1 MAPGLTNPSPFPL
14 RQGKV
19 DNERL
24 PAQIRVRYAPRAA
37 GRALCCSGRMNVKIL
52 KPVLPDAAHPRVRW
66 GQLHASAAALALAE
80 AAHTVSTPLLLVT
93 RSAREAEQMRDELH
107 FYAGDAGLPVTLFP
121 DGETLPY
128 DLFSPHPDIVS
139 ERLAALVQL
148 PQLRRGIVLIAT
160 ATLMQRLPPP
170 AYILGNSFL
179 LRVGDT
185 LNPEAMRQRLTAA
198 GYTSVTQ
205 VMEHGEFAV
214 RGALLDI
221 FPMGSPTPFRIDLF
235 DEEIE
240 SIRRFDPETQ
250 LSQDPLDEIRLL
262 PAREFPLDED
272 GIRGFRQRYRA
283 RLEGDPQKNPV
294 YRDVSKGLAPA
305 GVEYYAPLFFD
316 STAAFFDYLPSN
328 AVVATLEDTAGAL
341 HLAWTQ
347 IADRYGQHRH
357 DLERPLLKPEELWL
371 TPDEVQTA
379 LAARPR
385 IQIQACES
393 PEPDA
398 VNFRTAVP
406 PPLRVESRATEPV
419 AKLLS
424 FLGEFPG
431 RVLFAA
437 ESTGRREY
445 LLELLARRDLKPVSV
460 DGWPAFL
467 AGNARIAL
475 CVAPLERGLLLPEAG
490 VALIA
495 EEQLFGQ
502 RARQTSR
509 RLRNRDPETII
520 RDLAAL
526 SEGAPVVHEE
536 HGVGRYLGL
545 QLLELNGIPT
555 EFLALEYAEG
565 AKLYVPVSSL
575 HLITRYS
582 GSAPETAPLH
592 RLGSGEWLKAKRRAA
607 EQARDVAA
615 ELLDIYARRAARQGH
630 ALKFDELE
638 YQAFA
643 ESFPFDETPDQL
655 TAIQGVL
662 EDMTSGKPMD
672 RVVCGDVGFG
682 KTEVALRAAFVTV
695 QGGKQ
700 VALLVPTTLLAQ
712 QHAQTFRDRF
722 ADWPVRIEVLSRFR
736 TGQQQQA
743 VMQDIAAGKVDIVI
757 GTHALLRDELKFKDL
772 GLVIIDEEHRFG
784 VQHKEK
790 LKKLRAEVDMLTLTA
805 TPIPRT
811 LNMSLAGLRDLSII
825 ATPPAER
832 LAVKTFVSEW
842 HNALI
847 QEACLREITR
857 GGQVYF
863 VHNNVDSIEKTAAE
877 IARLVPNAEV
887 RIAHGQMHERELEQV
902 MLDFY
907 HRRFNI
913 LVCTTIIESG
923 IDVPTA
929 NTIVIHRADKFG
941 LAQLHQLRGRVG
953 RSHHRAYAYLIIPPR
968 SLLTADAVKRLEAI
982 ESLEELGAG
991 FTLATHDLEI
1001 RGAGELLGEEQ
1012 SGQIQEI
1019 GFTLYT
1025 ELLERAVHAL
1035 QAGRSVDLD
1044 APLEHGPEID
1054 LHMPALLP
1062 ADYISDVHLRLTL
1075 YKRIASAQNP
1085 EQLHALQ
1092 VEMIDRFGL
1101 LPPAAK
1107 TLFRIAEL
1115 KLKAAPLGVRKIEVG
1130 PKGGRLLFGEQPN
1143 VDPAAVIRLIQQ
1155 QPQHYK
1161 LDGSNRLRFM
1171 LELEDP
1177 ERRINSLEMLLD
1189 VLMQKPA
1196 AAA

>member
-1 MAPGLTNPSPFPL
+1 MSNHP
-14 RQGKV
+14 
-19 DNERL
+19 
-24 PAQIRVRYAPRAA
+24 
-37 GRALCCSGRMNVKIL
+37 L
-52 KPVLPDAAHPRVRW
+52 KPVLPDEQHPLVRW
-66 GQLHASAAALALAE
+66 GQLYGSSTALVLAE
-80 AAHTVSTPLLLVT
+80 AAQQSTAPLLLVT
-93 RSAREAEQMRDELH
+93 PEAREAERLVDELR
-107 FYAGDAGLPVTLFP
+107 FYIGDQPLSVMPFP
-121 DGETLPY
+121 DWETLPY
-128 DLFSPHPDIVS
+128 DLFSPHQDIIS
-139 ERLAALVQL
+139 ERLAALAKV
-148 PQLRRGIVLIAT
+148 PELRRGIVVIAA
-160 ATLMQRLPPP
+160 ATLMLRLPPP
-170 AYILGNSFL
+170 AYISGSAFL
-179 LRVGDT
+179 LKTGDK
-185 LNPEAMRQRLTAA
+185 LNPAAMRQRLTAA
-198 GYTSVTQ
+198 GYASVIQ

-221 FPMGSPTPFRIDLF
+221 FPMGSPVPFRIDLF

-240 SIRRFDPETQ
+240 TIRRFDPETQ
-250 LSQDPLDEIRLL
+250 LSQDQLEEIRLL
-262 PAREFPLDED
+262 PAREFPLDEG

-283 RLEGDPQKNPV
+283 RFEGDPQKNPV
-294 YRDVSKGLAPA
+294 YRDVSNARAPG

-316 STAAFFDYLPSN
+316 QTASFLDYLPAN
-328 AVVATLEDTAGAL
+328 TLVASLEDTAGAL
-341 HLAWTQ
+341 QQAWAQ
-347 IADRYGQHRH
+347 IAERHEQHRH
-357 DLERPLLKPEELWL
+357 DIERPLLKPEELWL
-371 TPDEVQTA
+371 TPDEAQSA
-379 LAARPR
+379 LAAHPR
-385 IQIQACES
+385 IEMQSFEIPAG
-393 PEPDA
+393 DA
-398 VNFRTAVP
+398 VNFNTAAP
-406 PPLRVESRATEPV
+406 PPLRVESRADEPV
-419 AKLLS
+419 AKLLA
-424 FLGEFPG
+424 FLHEFPG

-445 LLELLARRDLKPVSV
+445 LLELLARRDLKPTSV
-460 DGWPAFL
+460 DNWPAFL
-467 AGNARIAL
+467 ANSARIAL
-475 CVAPLERGLLLPEAG
+475 CVAPLERGLLLPESG
-490 VALIA
+490 MALIA

-502 RARQTSR
+502 RARQSSR
-509 RLRNRDPETII
+509 RVRNRDPEAII

-526 SEGAPVVHEE
+526 SAGAPVVHEE
-536 HGVGRYLGL
+536 HGIGRYLGL
-545 QLLELNGIPT
+545 QLLELNGIET
-555 EFLALEYAEG
+555 EFLTLEYAEG

-592 RLGSGEWLKAKRRAA
+592 RLGSVQWQKAKRRAA
-607 EQARDVAA
+607 EQVRDVAA
-615 ELLDIYARRAARQGH
+615 ELLDIYARRAAREGF
-630 ALKFDELE
+630 AFKFGEPD
-638 YQAFA
+638 YQAFT
-643 ESFPFDETPDQL
+643 ENFPFDETPDQAQ
-655 TAIQGVL
+655 AIEGVL
-662 EDMTSGKPMD
+662 TDMRAGKSMD

-682 KTEVALRAAFVTV
+682 KTEVALRAAFVAV

-712 QHAQTFRDRF
+712 QHAQTFHDRF

-736 TGQQQQA
+736 TGKQLHA
-743 VMQDIAAGKVDIVI
+743 TIQDIAAGKVDIVI
-757 GTHALLRDELKFKDL
+757 GTHALLRDQLKFKDL

-784 VQHKEK
+784 VRHKEQ
-790 LKKLRAEVDMLTLTA
+790 LKKLRADVDMLTLTA

-825 ATPPAER
+825 ATPPVER

-842 HNALI
+842 QDALI
-847 QEACLREITR
+847 QEACLREIKR

-863 VHNNVDSIEKTAAE
+863 VHNSVDSIEKTAAG
-877 IARLVPNAEV
+877 IAKLVPGAEV

-929 NTIVIHRADKFG
+929 NTIVIHRADKLG

-1012 SGQIQEI
+1012 SGQIQEV

-1025 ELLERAVHAL
+1025 ELLERAVRAL
-1035 QAGRSVDLD
+1035 KAGKPADLE
-1044 APLEHGPEID
+1044 APTEHGPEID
-1054 LHMPALLP
+1054 LHLPALLP
-1062 ADYISDVHLRLTL
+1062 ADYIGDVHLRLTL
-1075 YKRIASAQNP
+1075 YKRIADCKTD
-1085 EQLHALQ
+1085 EDLCDLQ

-1101 LPPAAK
+1101 LPPPAR

-1115 KLKAAPLGVRKIEVG
+1115 RLKAAPLGVRKIEAG
-1130 PKGGRLLFGEQPN
+1130 HSGGRISFNDTPN
-1143 VDPAAVIRLIQQ
+1143 VDPGTVIRLIQQ

-1161 LDGSNRLRFM
+1161 LDGSNRLRF
-1171 LELEDP
+1171 LLDLDDP
-1177 ERRINSLEMLLD
+1177 ERRINSVGVLLD
-1189 VLMQKPA
+1189 TLARKA

>member
-1 MAPGLTNPSPFPL
+1 
-14 RQGKV
+14 
-19 DNERL
+19 
-24 PAQIRVRYAPRAA
+24 
-37 GRALCCSGRMNVKIL
+37 MNANIF
-52 KPVLPDAAHPRVRW
+52 KPEFPDATHPLVRW
-66 GQLHASAAALALAE
+66 GQLYGSSAALLLADTAQQSS
-80 AAHTVSTPLLLVT
+80 VPLLLAT
-93 RSAREAEQMRDELH
+93 PSAREAERLVDELR
-107 FYAGDAGLPVTLFP
+107 FYIGDKTLPVALFP
-121 DGETLPY
+121 DWETLPY
-128 DLFSPHPDIVS
+128 DLFSPHQDIIS
-139 ERLAALVQL
+139 ERLAALAQL
-148 PQLRRGIVLIAT
+148 PDMHRGVVVIA
-160 ATLMQRLPPP
+160 AGTLMQRLPPP
-170 AYILGNSFL
+170 AYILGGTFL
-179 LRVGDT
+179 LKTSQQLDLEV
-185 LNPEAMRQRLTAA
+185 MRARLIAA
-198 GYTSVTQ
+198 GYASVTQ

-250 LSQDPLDEIRLL
+250 LSQDKLEEIRLL
-262 PAREFPLDED
+262 PAREFPLDD
-272 GIRGFRQRYRA
+272 SGIRGFRQRYRA
-283 RLEGDPQKNPV
+283 RFEGDPQRNPI
-294 YRDVSKGLAPA
+294 YRDVSNGLAPG

-316 STAAFFDYLPSN
+316 QTDGFFDYLPSN

-341 HLAWTQ
+341 QLAWTQ
-347 IADRYGQHRH
+347 ITERYEQHRH

-371 TPDEVQTA
+371 TPDEVQAA
-379 LAARPR
+379 LAVRLR
-385 IQIQACES
+385 IQVQSFES
-393 PEPDA
+393 PEPYA
-398 VNFRTAVP
+398 VNFNAAAP
-406 PPLRVESRATEPV
+406 LPLRVESRAEEPV
-419 AKLLS
+419 AKLLT
-424 FLGEFPG
+424 FLAEFPG

-445 LLELLARRDLKPVSV
+445 LMELLTRRDLKPATV

-467 AGNARIAL
+467 ESKARIAL

-490 VALIA
+490 IALIA

-509 RLRNRDPETII
+509 RLRNRDPEVII

-545 QLLELNGIPT
+545 QLLELNGIET
-555 EFLALEYAEG
+555 EFLMLEYAEG
-565 AKLYVPVSSL
+565 AKLYVPVSLL
-575 HLITRYS
+575 HLITRYN
-582 GSAPETAPLH
+582 GSAPEAAPLH
-592 RLGSGEWLKAKRRAA
+592 RLGSDQWLKAKRRAA
-607 EQARDVAA
+607 EQVRDVAV
-615 ELLDIYARRAARQGH
+615 ELLDIYARRAAREGYTF
-630 ALKFDELE
+630 KFGEPD
-638 YQAFA
+638 YQAFTQD
-643 ESFPFDETPDQL
+643 FPFDETPDQL
-655 TAIQGVL
+655 QAIEGVIA
-662 EDMTSGKPMD
+662 DMTAGKSMD

-682 KTEVALRAAFVTV
+682 KTEVALRAAFVAV

-712 QHAQTFRDRF
+712 QHAQTFHDRF
-722 ADWPVRIEVLSRFR
+722 AGWPVRIEVLSRFR
-736 TGQQQQA
+736 TSKQQHA
-743 VMQDIAAGKVDIVI
+743 VMQDLAAGKVDIII
-757 GTHALLRDELKFKDL
+757 GTHALLRDELKFRDL

-790 LKKLRAEVDMLTLTA
+790 LKRLRAEVDVLTLTA

-842 HNALI
+842 QNALI
-847 QEACLREITR
+847 QEACLREIKR

-863 VHNNVDSIEKTAAE
+863 VHNSVDTIEKTAAE
-877 IARLVPNAEV
+877 VAKLVPGAEV

-929 NTIVIHRADKFG
+929 NTIVIHRADKLG

-1012 SGQIQEI
+1012 SGQIHEV

-1025 ELLERAVHAL
+1025 ELLERAVRAL
-1035 QAGRSVDLD
+1035 KEGRSIDLD

-1062 ADYISDVHLRLTL
+1062 ADYIDDVHLRLTL
-1075 YKRIASAQNP
+1075 YKRIASARNP
-1085 EQLHALQ
+1085 DELNELQ

-1115 KLKAAPLGVRKIEVG
+1115 KLKAAPLGVRKIEAG
-1130 PKGGRLLFGEQPN
+1130 PQGGRISFSETTS
-1143 VDPAAVIRLIQQ
+1143 VDPGVVIRMIQQ
-1155 QPQHYK
+1155 QPKHYK

-1171 LELEDP
+1171 LDLEDR
-1177 ERRINSLEMLLD
+1177 ERRINSVEVLLD
-1189 VLMQKPA
+1189 ALTQKAVA
-1196 AAA
+1196 A

>member
-1 MAPGLTNPSPFPL
+1 M
-14 RQGKV
+14 
-19 DNERL
+19 NEKL
-24 PAQIRVRYAPRAA
+24 
-37 GRALCCSGRMNVKIL
+37 L
-52 KPVLPDAAHPRVRW
+52 KPVLPDAAHSQVRW
-66 GQLHASAAALALAE
+66 GQLYGSSAALVLAD
-80 AAHTVSTPLLLVT
+80 AAQQSSAPLLLIT
-93 RSAREAEQMRDELH
+93 PSAREAEQLADELR
-107 FYAGDAGLPVTLFP
+107 FYIGDKRVPVTQFP
-121 DGETLPY
+121 DWETLPY
-128 DLFSPHPDIVS
+128 DLFSPHQDIIS
-139 ERLAALVQL
+139 ERLAALAQL
-148 PQLRRGIVLIAT
+148 PDLKRGIMVIAA

-170 AYILGNSFL
+170 AYILGGSFL
-179 LRVGDT
+179 LKAGDT
-185 LNPEAMRQRLTAA
+185 LDPDAMRQRLTAA
-198 GYTSVTQ
+198 GYTSVNQ

-235 DEEIE
+235 DNEIE
-240 SIRRFDPETQ
+240 TIRSFDPETQ
-250 LSQDPLDEIRLL
+250 LSQDKLEEIKLL
-262 PAREFPLDED
+262 PAREFPLDEG
-272 GIRGFRQRYRA
+272 GIRSFRQRYRA
-283 RLEGDPQKNPV
+283 RFEGDPQRNPV
-294 YRDVSKGLAPA
+294 YRDVSNGLAPG
-305 GVEYYAPLFFD
+305 GVEYYAPLFFEQ
-316 STAAFFDYLPSN
+316 TAGFFDYLPSN
-328 AVVATLEDTAGAL
+328 AIIATLEDMTGAL
-341 HLAWTQ
+341 QQAWEQ
-347 IADRYGQHRH
+347 IAERYEQHRH
-357 DLERPLLKPEELWL
+357 DIERPLLSPEELWL
-371 TPDEVQTA
+371 TPEEVQNE
-379 LAARPR
+379 LAQHPR
-385 IQIQACES
+385 IQMQGFES
-393 PEPDA
+393 PEPGA
-398 VNFRTAVP
+398 VNFNTAAP
-406 PPLRVESRATEPV
+406 PPLRVESRAEEPV
-419 AKLLS
+419 AKLLT
-424 FLGEFPG
+424 FLREFPG

-437 ESTGRREY
+437 GSTGRREY
-445 LLELLARRDLKPVSV
+445 LLELLARRDLKPTSV
-460 DGWPAFL
+460 DSWPAFL
-467 AGNARIAL
+467 ADDARIAL
-475 CVAPLERGLLLPEAG
+475 CVAPLERGLLLPETG
-490 VALIA
+490 MALIA

-502 RARQTSR
+502 RVRQNRR
-509 RLRNRDPETII
+509 RLRSRDPETII

-526 SEGAPVVHEE
+526 NEGAPVVHEE

-545 QLLELNGIPT
+545 KLLELNGIET
-555 EFLALEYAEG
+555 EFLMLEYAEG

-592 RLGSGEWLKAKRRAA
+592 RLGSDQWLKAKHRAA
-607 EQARDVAA
+607 EQVRDVAA
-615 ELLDIYARRAARQGH
+615 ELLDIYAQRAAREGY
-630 ALKFDELE
+630 AFKLGELD
-638 YQAFA
+638 YQAFTDD
-643 ESFPFDETPDQL
+643 FPFDETLDQA
-655 TAIQGVL
+655 TAINGVL
-662 EDMTSGKPMD
+662 EDMTAGKPMD

-682 KTEVALRAAFVTV
+682 KTEVALRASFVAV

-712 QHAQTFRDRF
+712 QHAQTFHDRF

-736 TGQQQQA
+736 TGKQQHTI
-743 VMQDIAAGKVDIVI
+743 MQDIAAGTVDIVI

-772 GLVIIDEEHRFG
+772 GLVIVDEEHRFG

-842 HNALI
+842 QNALV
-847 QEACLREITR
+847 QEACLREIKR

-863 VHNNVDSIEKTAAE
+863 VHNSVDTIEKTAAE
-877 IARLVPNAEV
+877 IEKLVPGAEV
-887 RIAHGQMHERELEQV
+887 RIAHGQMHERDLEQV

-1012 SGQIQEI
+1012 SGQIHEV

-1025 ELLERAVHAL
+1025 ELLERAVRAL
-1035 QAGRSVDLD
+1035 KEGCKVDLD

-1054 LHMPALLP
+1054 LHMSALLP
-1062 ADYISDVHLRLTL
+1062 AGYIGDVHLRLTL
-1075 YKRIASAQNP
+1075 YKRVASTKNLD
-1085 EQLHALQ
+1085 ELHELQ

-1101 LPPAAK
+1101 LPVPAK

-1115 KLKAAPLGVRKIEVG
+1115 KLKAAPLGVRKIEAG
-1130 PKGGRLLFGEQPN
+1130 PLGGRISFSDTTS
-1143 VDPAAVIRLIQQ
+1143 VDPAVVIRMIQQ

-1171 LELEDP
+1171 LELDDP
-1177 ERRINSLEMLLD
+1177 ERRINSVDVLLD
-1189 VLMQKPA
+1189 TLTRKTA

>member
-1 MAPGLTNPSPFPL
+1 MSANL
-14 RQGKV
+14 
-19 DNERL
+19 
-24 PAQIRVRYAPRAA
+24 
-37 GRALCCSGRMNVKIL
+37 L
-52 KPVLPDAAHPRVRW
+52 KPELPDAAHPRVRW
-66 GQLHASAAALALAE
+66 GQLYGSSAALVLAD
-80 AAHTVSTPLLLVT
+80 AAQQSSAPLLLVT
-93 RSAREAEQMRDELH
+93 PSARDTEQLAEELH
-107 FYAGDAGLPVTLFP
+107 FYISDNRVPVTLFP
-121 DGETLPY
+121 DWETLPY
-128 DLFSPHPDIVS
+128 DLFSPHQDIIS
-139 ERLAALVQL
+139 ERLAALAQL
-148 PQLRRGIVLIAT
+148 PELKRGIMVIAA
-160 ATLMQRLPPP
+160 ATLMQHLPPP
-170 AYILGNSFL
+170 AYILGSSFL
-179 LRVGDT
+179 LKVGDT
-185 LNPEAMRQRLTAA
+185 LNQEAMRQRLTAA
-198 GYTSVTQ
+198 GYASVTQ

-221 FPMGSPTPFRIDLF
+221 FPMGSPAPFRIDLF

-240 SIRRFDPETQ
+240 TIRRFDPETQ
-250 LSQDPLDEIRLL
+250 LSQDKLEEIKLL

-283 RLEGDPQKNPV
+283 RFEGDPQKNPV
-294 YRDVSKGLAPA
+294 YRDVSNGLAPG
-305 GVEYYAPLFFD
+305 GVEYYAPLFFEQ
-316 STAAFFDYLPSN
+316 TAGFFDYLPSN
-328 AVVATLEDTAGAL
+328 VIIATLEDTTGAL
-341 HLAWTQ
+341 QQAWTQ
-347 IADRYGQHRH
+347 ITERYEQHRH
-357 DLERPLLKPEELWL
+357 DIERPLLKPEELWL
-371 TPDEVQTA
+371 TPDEVQNA
-379 LAARPR
+379 LAAHPR
-385 IQIQACES
+385 IQIQSFKS
-393 PEPDA
+393 PEPGA
-398 VNFRTAVP
+398 VNFNTAAP
-406 PPLRVESRATEPV
+406 PPLRVESRAEEPV
-419 AKLLS
+419 AKLLA
-424 FLGEFPG
+424 FLREFPG

-437 ESTGRREY
+437 ESSGRREY

-467 AGNARIAL
+467 ASDARIAL

-490 VALIA
+490 MALIA

-502 RARQTSR
+502 RARQINR
-509 RLRNRDPETII
+509 RVRNRDPETII

-545 QLLELNGIPT
+545 KLLELNGIET
-555 EFLALEYAEG
+555 EFLMLEYAEG

-592 RLGSGEWLKAKRRAA
+592 RLGSDQWLKAKRRAA
-607 EQARDVAA
+607 EQVRDVAA
-615 ELLDIYARRAARQGH
+615 ELLDIYAHRAAREGH
-630 ALKFDELE
+630 AFKFGELD

-643 ESFPFDETPDQL
+643 GDFPFDETPDQT
-655 TAIQGVL
+655 TAINGVL
-662 EDMTSGKPMD
+662 EDMTAGKSMD

-682 KTEVALRAAFVTV
+682 KTEVALRASFVAV

-712 QHAQTFRDRF
+712 QHAQTFHDRF

-736 TGQQQQA
+736 TGKQQHT
-743 VMQDIAAGKVDIVI
+743 VMQDIAAGTVDIVI

-842 HNALI
+842 QNALV
-847 QEACLREITR
+847 QEACLREIKR

-863 VHNNVDSIEKTAAE
+863 VHNSVDTIEKTAAE
-877 IARLVPNAEV
+877 IAKLVPGAEV
-887 RIAHGQMHERELEQV
+887 RIAHGQMHERDLEQV

-1012 SGQIQEI
+1012 SGQIHEV

-1025 ELLERAVHAL
+1025 ELLERAVRAL
-1035 QAGRSVDLD
+1035 KEGRTVDLD

-1054 LHMPALLP
+1054 LHIPALLP
-1062 ADYISDVHLRLTL
+1062 ADYIGDVHLRLTL
-1075 YKRIASAQNP
+1075 YKRIAGARNLD
-1085 EQLHALQ
+1085 ELNELQ

-1101 LPPAAK
+1101 LPIPAK

-1115 KLKAAPLGVRKIEVG
+1115 KLKAAPLGVRKIEAG
-1130 PKGGRLLFGEQPN
+1130 TTGGRISFSDTTS
-1143 VDPAAVIRLIQQ
+1143 VDPAVVIRMIQQ

-1171 LELEDP
+1171 LELNDP
-1177 ERRINSLEMLLD
+1177 ERRINSVDVLLD
-1189 VLMQKPA
+1189 VLTRKTA

>member
-1 MAPGLTNPSPFPL
+1 
-14 RQGKV
+14 
-19 DNERL
+19 
-24 PAQIRVRYAPRAA
+24 
-37 GRALCCSGRMNVKIL
+37 MNAKLL

-66 GQLHASAAALALAE
+66 GKLYGSSTALVLADAAQHYA
-80 AAHTVSTPLLLVT
+80 PLLLVT
-93 RSAREAEQMRDELH
+93 PDAREAEQMLDELR
-107 FYAGDAGLPVTLFP
+107 FYIGDAALPVTLFP
-121 DGETLPY
+121 DWETLPY
-128 DLFSPHPDIVS
+128 DLFSPHQDIIS
-139 ERLAALVQL
+139 ERLAALAQL
-148 PQLRRGIVLIAT
+148 PELKHGIVVIAA

-170 AYILGNSFL
+170 AYILGSSFL
-179 LRVGDT
+179 LKTGDR
-185 LNPEAMRQRLTAA
+185 LDPEAMRRRLIAA
-198 GYTSVTQ
+198 GYASVTQ
-205 VMEHGEFAV
+205 VMEHGEYAV

-240 SIRRFDPETQ
+240 TIRRFDPETQ
-250 LSQDPLDEIRLL
+250 LSQDKLEEIKLL
-262 PAREFPLDED
+262 PAREFPLDEN

-283 RLEGDPQKNPV
+283 RFEGDPLKNPA
-294 YRDVSKGLAPA
+294 YRDVSNGLAPG

-316 STAAFFDYLPSN
+316 QTTGFFDYLPSN

-341 HLAWTQ
+341 QLAWTQ
-347 IADRYGQHRH
+347 IAERYEQHRH
-357 DLERPLLKPEELWL
+357 DIERPLLKPEELWL
-371 TPDEVQTA
+371 MPDEVRAA

-385 IQIQACES
+385 IQVQSFES

-398 VNFRTAVP
+398 VNFNSAAP
-406 PPLRVESRATEPV
+406 PPLRVESRAEEPV
-419 AKLLS
+419 TKLLT
-424 FLGEFPG
+424 FLREFPG

-467 AGNARIAL
+467 ESEARIAL

-490 VALIA
+490 IALIA

-509 RLRNRDPETII
+509 RVRNRDPETII

-545 QLLELNGIPT
+545 QLLELNGIET
-555 EFLALEYAEG
+555 EFLMLEYAEG

-592 RLGSGEWLKAKRRAA
+592 RLGSDQWLKAKRRAA
-607 EQARDVAA
+607 EQVRDVAV
-615 ELLDIYARRAARQGH
+615 ELLDIYARRAAREGY
-630 ALKFDELE
+630 AFKFGELD

-643 ESFPFDETPDQL
+643 EDFPFDETPDQL
-655 TAIQGVL
+655 TAINGVL
-662 EDMTSGKPMD
+662 EDMISGKPMD

-682 KTEVALRAAFVTV
+682 KTEVALRAAFVAV

-712 QHAQTFRDRF
+712 QHAQTFHDRF

-736 TGQQQQA
+736 TGKQQHA
-743 VMQDIAAGKVDIVI
+743 VMQDITAGKVDIVI

-790 LKKLRAEVDMLTLTA
+790 LKRLRTEVDLLTLTA

-825 ATPPAER
+825 ATPPEER

-842 HNALI
+842 QDALV
-847 QEACLREITR
+847 QEACLREIKR

-863 VHNNVDSIEKTAAE
+863 VHNSVDTIERAA
-877 IARLVPNAEV
+877 AQLAKLVPEAEV
-887 RIAHGQMHERELEQV
+887 RIVHGQMHARELEQV

-907 HRRFNI
+907 HRRFNV

-923 IDVPTA
+923 IDVPAA
-929 NTIVIHRADKFG
+929 NTIVIERVDKFG

-1012 SGQIQEI
+1012 SGQIQEV

-1025 ELLERAVHAL
+1025 ELLERAVRAL
-1035 QAGRSVDLD
+1035 KAGKPADLN
-1044 APLEHGPEID
+1044 APPEHGPEID
-1054 LHMPALLP
+1054 LRLPALLP
-1062 ADYISDVHLRLTL
+1062 ADYVGDVQLRLTL
-1075 YKRIASAQNP
+1075 YKRIADCETDQ
-1085 EQLHALQ
+1085 ELRELQ

-1101 LPPAAK
+1101 LPPQTR

-1115 KLKAAPLGVRKIEVG
+1115 KLRAAPLGVRKIEAG
-1130 PKGGRLLFGEQPN
+1130 AKGGRLLFSDQPN
-1143 VDPAAVIRLIQQ
+1143 VDPDVVIRLIRE

-1161 LDGSNRLRFM
+1161 LDGGHRLRFLM
-1171 LELEDP
+1171 DLNDP
-1177 ERRINSLEMLLD
+1177 ERRINSVQVLLETLAR
-1189 VLMQKPA
+1189 KA
-1196 AAA
+1196 AA